1 MVQKI
6 NVVIGKKSFVT
17 HAFTHR
23 AYRAVH
29 FLLTHF
35 RCFTNGDQR
44 GHDNEPS
51 LFTGFVDSLEST
63 TPSHFRVGKC

>member
-17 HAFTHR
+17 HAFTHH
-23 AYRAVH
+23 AYCAVL
-29 FLLTHF
+29 FLLTRF
-35 RCFTNGDQR
+35 SCFINCDQR
-44 GHDNEPS
+44 HDNEPS
-51 LFTGFVDSLEST
+51 LYTGFVDSLEST